1 MQQLKLSRRHFLVGA
16 GSVIGATLVA
26 GCVMPAPAGT
36 TAPAAAGEA
45 AASTVG
51 ALPDTLVEIEYWHR
65 MSGDTTLLLETL
77 AAEFSEASEGKI
89 KLTALAQGNIQELNQ
104 KVRAAAA
111 GGGMPGALMGD
122 DYDVT
127 QYAFSDL
134 LMPLEEYVADVDHGL
149 SQEQIDDILP
159 NQFNRHKLDI
169 YDGHMMSF
177 PQGFSG
183 FTTYWNVDALGK
195 AGLEAPPASWDEFP
209 DYARTASAANDNL
222 PAWLISGPGD
232 RFISTLLTY
241 GVEWLKPGGEE
252 SNFDAPEALEIM
264 TWWRA
269 LADEK
274 LLAVS
279 QEARDLYMAQQNLH
293 FMDSSGNAVRFQTSV
308 TDFAWNAGL
317 PPQRHS
323 EATPITETYGPIN
336 VLPKTSTE
344 QQLAGWLWLK
354 WLLTPEVHARYIQ
367 QTSYFP
373 STRSAVET
381 ETLQAFYE
389 TNPTAR
395 RLIDEISVNARILS
409 PSPALPEV
417 RAVVTAN
424 TVQEVLLQ
432 QLSPEEGVKKL
443 KAEADKAIRN
453 AML

>member
-1 MQQLKLSRRHFLVGA
+1 MKQLNISRRQFLIGA
-16 GSVIGATLVA
+16 GTVLGATLVA
-26 GCVMPAPAGT
+26 GCVMPTPAET
-36 TAPAAAGEA
+36 TAPAAGETSAGA
-45 AASTVG
+45 VG
-51 ALPDTLVEIEYWHR
+51 ALPDSLIEIEYWHR
-65 MSGDTTLLLETL
+65 QGGDTALLLEEL
-77 AAEFSEASEGKI
+77 AAEFSQAHEGQI
-89 KLTALAQGNIQELNQ
+89 KLTSLAQGNIQELNQ

-111 GGGMPGALMGD
+111 GGGMPGALMAD

-127 QYAFSDL
+127 QYAFSDI
-134 LMPLEEYVADVDHGL
+134 LMPLEDYVGDAEQGL
-149 SQEQIDDILP
+149 TQEQIDDILP
-159 NQFNRHKLDI
+159 NQFNRHTLDI
-169 YDGHMMSF
+169 YDGHMMAF

-183 FTTYWNVDALGK
+183 FTTFWNVDALGK

-209 DYARTASAANDNL
+209 DYARTAAAANDNV

-241 GVEWLKPGGEE
+241 GVEWSKPGGEE

-279 QEARDLYMAQQNLH
+279 QEARDLFIAQQNLH
-293 FMDSSGNAVRFQTSV
+293 FMDSSGNAVRFQTAV
-308 TDFAWNAGL
+308 TDFAWGAAL
-317 PPQRHS
+317 PPQRHTQS
-323 EATPITETYGPIN
+323 TPITETYGPVN
-336 VLPKTSTE
+336 VLPKTSPE
-344 QQLAGWLWLK
+344 AQLAGWLWIK

-367 QTSYFP
+367 NTSYFP

-381 ETLQAFYE
+381 ETLKAFYE

-395 RLIDEISVNARILS
+395 RLIDEVSVNARILA

-417 RAVVTAN
+417 RGVVTAN
-424 TVQEVLLQ
+424 VVQEVLLA

>member
-1 MQQLKLSRRHFLVGA
+1 
-16 GSVIGATLVA
+16 
-26 GCVMPAPAGT
+26 
-36 TAPAAAGEA
+36 
-45 AASTVG
+45 
-51 ALPDTLVEIEYWHR
+51 
-65 MSGDTTLLLETL
+65 
-77 AAEFSEASEGKI
+77 
-89 KLTALAQGNIQELNQ
+89 
-104 KVRAAAA
+104 
-111 GGGMPGALMGD
+111 
-122 DYDVT
+122 
-127 QYAFSDL
+127 
-134 LMPLEEYVADVDHGL
+134 
-149 SQEQIDDILP
+149 
-159 NQFNRHKLDI
+159 
-169 YDGHMMSF
+169 
-177 PQGFSG
+177 
-183 FTTYWNVDALGK
+183 
-195 AGLEAPPASWDEFP
+195 
-209 DYARTASAANDNL
+209 
-222 PAWLISGPGD
+222 
-232 RFISTLLTY
+232 
-241 GVEWLKPGGEE
+241 
-252 SNFDAPEALEIM
+252 M

-293 FMDSSGNAVRFQTSV
+293 FMDSSGNAVRFQSSV

-317 PPQRHS
+317 PPQRHTQDS
-323 EATPITETYGPIN
+323 PITETYGPIN

-344 QQLAGWLWLK
+344 EQLAGWLWLK

-381 ETLQAFYE
+381 ETLQAFYAA
-389 TNPTAR
+389 NPTAR